1 MSQKPDHQ
9 HQMLKIK
16 SQQLHLEQI
25 LCAHNET
32 FRDNRQHTIES
43 CSTSPLCLTGRR
55 ELDIYI
61 YTGLLRMTYLASKFR
76 TVVVDEHILFL
87 QQVGRFMEVLP
98 CLTDK
103 EVCHSCS
110 DLNLHAQERQ
120 WNMQLYK
127 MEMSDMAAS
136 VLASSKFY
144 MVIDDM
150 SQQWQQKVQPL
161 AITMCMTTLLVTQ
174 KVDQHGV
181 WMLTQSLH

>member
-1 MSQKPDHQ
+1 
-9 HQMLKIK
+9 
-16 SQQLHLEQI
+16 
-25 LCAHNET
+25 
-32 FRDNRQHTIES
+32 
-43 CSTSPLCLTGRR
+43 
-55 ELDIYI
+55 
-61 YTGLLRMTYLASKFR
+61 MTYLASKFR

-87 QQVGRFMEVLP
+87 QQVGRFMKVLP

-161 AITMCMTTLLVTQ
+161 AITMCMTTLPVTQ